1 MNTNFKDDFV
11 EYKCL
16 CCKKNYQQKFDEKSK
31 EQFFNTYKFSN
42 QDNNKF
48 ILLLGKGFYPY
59 EYMVDLEKKKEK
71 IRKIMFIQIMRTQ
84 KEFVKIKTLE
94 RYVYVQSTTL

>member
-31 EQFFNTYKFSN
+31 EQFFNTYNFLTRTTISLFCFWEKVFTLMNTSL
-42 QDNNKF
+42 
-48 ILLLGKGFYPY
+48 IW
-59 EYMVDLEKKKEK
+59 KKKEK

-84 KEFVKIKTLE
+84 KEFLKIKRLG
-94 RYVYVQSTTL
+94 RYDVYVQSTTL

>member
-31 EQFFNTYKFSN
+31 EQFFNTYNFLTRTTISLFCFWEKVFTLMNTSL
-42 QDNNKF
+42 
-48 ILLLGKGFYPY
+48 IW
-59 EYMVDLEKKKEK
+59 KKKRKDKEDNVHTDYEDTERVFKDKK
-71 IRKIMFIQIMRTQ
+71 IRKI
-84 KEFVKIKTLE
+84 
-94 RYVYVQSTTL
+94 